1 MPELVAIDVAQG
13 PLLPQL
19 LEDVWERGDAACVLD
34 QRLGASARAAQL
46 DALAPT
52 RHLVADGARVLE
64 RRVPSGHGTEPGDA
78 LVVLTSGSA
87 SSPRAV
93 VLTHDA
99 VVASATSTSSRLA
112 VSTAD
117 DRWLCCLPCAHI
129 GGLAVVT
136 RALLTG
142 TPLEIH
148 AGFDAARV
156 AASARAGATLTSLVA
171 TALSR
176 LDAPVAFRRILLGGA
191 APPRDV
197 PANVVATWGMTE
209 TGSGIVYDGV
219 PLEGV
224 AVAAHDGELYV
235 KGAMLARA
243 YRDGGAIDDVG
254 PDGTR
259 GWLATGDGG
268 TVEGGIVRVHGRLA
282 EMITTGGEKVWP
294 AEAEAAI
301 ATHPRVAAVAV
312 WKRSDPVWGER
323 VVAWVVPRG
332 AAPSLD
338 ELREH
343 VAASLPPWFAP
354 KELVVVSDLPRA
366 ASGKVARRLL
376 DQSAD
381 AT

>member
-1 MPELVAIDVAQG
+1 VPELVAIDVAQG
-13 PLLPQL
+13 PSLSEL
-19 LEDVWERGDAACVLD
+19 LEDVWGRGDAACVVD
-34 QRLGASARAAQL
+34 RRLGASARAAQL

-52 RHLVADGARVLE
+52 RHLVADGEQVLE
-64 RRVPSGHGTEPGDA
+64 RRVPAGRGTEPGDA

-99 VVASATSTSSRLA
+99 VAASATATSSRLGA
-112 VSTAD
+112 SPGD

-148 AGFDAARV
+148 PGFDPARV

-171 TALSR
+171 TALRR
-176 LDAPVAFRRILLGGA
+176 LNEPGAFRRILLGGA
-191 APPRDV
+191 APPTDV

-209 TGSGIVYDGV
+209 TGSGVVYDGV
-219 PLEGV
+219 PL
-224 AVAAHDGELYV
+224 DG
-235 KGAMLARA
+235 
-243 YRDGGAIDDVG
+243 VG

-323 VVAWVVPRG
+323 VVAWVVPQG

-338 ELREH
+338 ELRDH
-343 VAASLPPWFAP
+343 VIASLPPWCAP
-354 KELVVVSDLPRA
+354 KELVVVSELPRA

-376 DQSAD
+376 DGSAD